1 MLKKKKTDI
10 LKITNADFEDLEG
23 VENSWVRAFLG
34 VTSSGLKTMH
44 RNSSANMQ
52 LETYLGT
59 SPSLSSES
67 VVVVAR
73 FFPLKHIFKKKPVE
87 NNQLKSNEHRLH
99 MSRGNFGTSL
109 LRTVQDWA
117 K

>member
-73 FFPLKHIFKKKPVE
+73 FFPLKHIF
-87 NNQLKSNEHRLH
+87 
-99 MSRGNFGTSL
+99 
-109 LRTVQDWA
+109 
-117 K
+117 